1 MADVNLLAD
10 YQVRDNLEL
19 EKDPHWESRS
29 QPAPTD
35 LHRHG
40 QGGCE
45 NAQEKGHSENPFSQ
59 IHQQTVFG
67 SQKGL
72 NREQSNS
79 GPVAVERIHIPK
91 DLQDAHTQ
99 TGKTLTTRG
108 SLDGIF
114 GPEGWFLPPD
124 GIKEI
129 QTLPRVPLQRTEL
142 EVQGNALRPQHSA
155 SSIYEGDVIQCSLSN
170 QSRDMG
176 LTLPGRHSDHSQDK
190 IRMPSESPESSRDLG
205 GTRVDYQYGEIQN
218 DTTTSF
224 QLARRPLQFTGLYSP
239 KHSRITQSIPN
250 TVEGTFDCNNNHQTP
265 DNAVTGTCELART
278 SQSISSTFPV
288 QNQTTLESPQTS
300 KLRYGNSSEQSN
312 EVPNGK
318 MVNPDEEP
326 STSRSSEDNMHS
338 LIGCVQDRLGVYTQ
352 PGKIP
357 RNFRQLHEKVQ
368 YQCPGTNN
376 HLVGL
381 PYDKAEG
388 PHNTHTD
395 GQQYSGLGNK
405 ENIVQRQHS
414 GQHSRADLEESTG
427 HELEYIHSPHRG
439 EVQHLGRSAVKKHNH
454 LNRVGYPTRYIPE
467 GDFDTRTTS
476 TSGSFCHQSKSQ
488 INNIC
493 VPLPRSVGSSSR
505 CSVDRMEQM
514 GVYLSVSPEPL
525 DFEGFAETDTI
536 TRQDSDLLDP
546 RGTHS
551 PVVLP
556 PQITTNTTACSPHTV
571 ATTSGEY
578 SRVRKRNF
586 QNSRLE
592 VLKIGHSIK
601 YPKCDAQTIDLISAP
616 VRKSSEKDYQR
627 KWNYFLDFL
636 KQKGIPFDCIVIEVV
651 MQFFSY
657 LFYSKG
663 LKPSTIS
670 HYRSAL
676 SQPLMI
682 YFNID
687 LGVQAVQ
694 FMLRAMKLQRPNE
707 PSSRPAWNLSK
718 VLTYLENVDTT
729 SIVQSLRKTAF
740 LLLLATGW
748 RISELHAC
756 VREEDFCRFT
766 ENSSLIIRP
775 HASFLAKNG
784 LRRRLEPKEIRILK
798 TSEDNVSKICPVSTL
813 RTYLNHT
820 AEAKT
825 GCLFLNPKTKKSL
838 SLPQI
843 RQHICSLI
851 TEADPN
857 TKAKVHDIRKFA
869 ASCSLQQDMLVG
881 DLTEDFNWSSPAVF
895 YKFYFMQTEALQRPV
910 SLPVRN

>member
-1 MADVNLLAD
+1 MADVNLLAN
-10 YQVRDNLEL
+10 YQVRDYLEL
-19 EKDPHWESRS
+19 EEDPLSGSRP
-29 QPAPTD
+29 QTAPTD

-40 QGGCE
+40 QGSCE
-45 NAQEKGHSENPFSQ
+45 NAIEKGNSKNPFSQ
-59 IHQQTVFG
+59 IHQQTVFS

-72 NREQSNS
+72 DREQSNS
-79 GPVAVERIHIPK
+79 GPVALERIHIPK
-91 DLQDAHTQ
+91 NLQNAHTQ
-99 TGKTLTTRG
+99 RGETLTTRG
-108 SLDGIF
+108 SLDGF
-114 GPEGWFLPPD
+114 LGPEGWFLPPD

-129 QTLPRVPLQRTEL
+129 QALPGVPLQGPEL
-142 EVQGNALRPQHSA
+142 EIQSNALRPKHCAPSF
-155 SSIYEGDVIQCSLSN
+155 YEGNVVQCPLPN

-176 LTLPGRHSDHSQDK
+176 LALPGRHSDHSQDK

-205 GTRVDYQYGEIQN
+205 GTRMDYQYGEIQT

-224 QLARRPLQFTGLYSP
+224 QLARCPLQSTGLYSP

-250 TVEGTFDCNNNHQTP
+250 TVEGTFDCNINHQTS

-278 SQSISSTFPV
+278 SQPISSTFPV
-288 QNQTTLESPQTS
+288 PNQTTLESPQTS
-300 KLRYGNSSEQSN
+300 KPRYGTSSEQSN

-318 MVNPDEEP
+318 MVNTDEEP
-326 STSRSSEDNMHS
+326 STPRSPKDNMHS
-338 LIGCVQDRLGVYTQ
+338 LIGCVRDRLGVYTQ

-368 YQCPGTNN
+368 YQCPGTPD

-388 PHNTHTD
+388 PHRTHPD
-395 GQQYSGLGNK
+395 GQQYSGRSNK
-405 ENIVQRQHS
+405 ESIVQRQHS

-427 HELEYIHSPHRG
+427 HELDYIYSSHRR
-439 EVQHLGRSAVKKHNH
+439 EVQHLGRSVVKKHNH

-488 INNIC
+488 INYIC
-493 VPLPRSVGSSSR
+493 VSLPGSGSSSSR

-514 GVYLSVSPEPL
+514 GVYLTLSPQPL

-536 TRQDSDLLDP
+536 SHQDSDLLDP

-551 PVVLP
+551 TVVLT

-571 ATTSGEY
+571 ATTSGQH
-578 SRVRKRNF
+578 SRVTKGNF

-592 VLKIGHSIK
+592 ILKLGNSIK
-601 YPKCDAQTIDLISAP
+601 YPKCDSQTLDLISAP
-616 VRKSSEKDYQR
+616 VGKSSEKDYQR

-636 KQKGIPFDCIVIEVV
+636 KQKGIPFNCIIIDVV

-676 SQPLMI
+676 SPPLMI

-687 LGVQAVQ
+687 LRVKAVRDQ
-694 FMLRAMKLQRPNE
+694 LRAMRLQRPNE
-707 PSSRPAWNLSK
+707 PSSRPAWSLSK
-718 VLTYLENVDTT
+718 VLTYLESIDTT
-729 SIVQSLRKTAF
+729 SIIQSLRKTAF

-756 VREEDFCRFT
+756 VRDEDFCRFT

-798 TSEDNVSKICPVSTL
+798 TSEDNVSKICPVTAL

-820 AEAKT
+820 TEAKA
-825 GCLFLNPKTKKSL
+825 GCLFLNPKTKKNL

-851 TEADPN
+851 TEADPD